1 MADDV
6 VEESVE
12 SLNDKITE
20 KRAKLEISKSNLA
33 RAEKELERIEAKL
46 KDRGID
52 GAPSL
57 WDTAT
62 KEAIEKAKESIRVAG
77 AEEAKDE
84 HELLVL
90 ESKQKIK
97 EAKPKDE
104 LPSFLKNVVPDE
116 SRQKSNDAIPKKRM
130 ILSSLKLAV
139 NQIDLE
145 VQWKIKR
152 IASQAEIA
160 KNNPSKMVK
169 MTDANSLKKVL
180 EEADRLIHSQEIAEI
195 LLLDTY
201 GAREIR
207 DIISGLQK
215 KIQTLIKEE
224 LVDKYEDVPM
234 VDDESSPAE
243 AENVEPENQEASVQ
257 TVGDFFGSYVERNI
271 DNYRLD
277 YETTQLNKMKQSQE
291 YAKGTNNPKFKGLDK
306 VFGDVSNICLD
317 MANTNL
323 IFAKMSECTPDKI
336 QAVIAE
342 TKKGKYT
349 EADTLAAYKAIL
361 GYSKL
366 FIDIESSFKGNSQLV
381 NKKEAVIQR
390 ILNGDPEIDK
400 DVPPGLIEAVRI
412 ISLQNIYA
420 RSLSSDSNDK
430 SFKDFIIN
438 EIEYEEK
445 AGLDNI
451 LGMLTSFS
459 EEMKN
464 CPDQAKRLNE
474 QRSRALISRIK
485 NIPFINET
493 LGIIIPGFKETMAQS
508 TSQTELS
515 GAVEALYAYMENC
528 SKEYEQGDFEQSIS
542 EIEKYIA
549 IAQNENK
556 TIDQLVEEQEK
567 IVQEEKDILAK
578 SQKHIEKKEK
588 LSSSNVKQS
597 KDELDVKHLGEK
609 YGVELFGKIDFS
621 KDEENP
627 DFAHYSKMDS
637 DAKKKVEQS
646 ALDALTEYDY
656 GVLRKKAIEEMEQA
670 NSKALIP
677 KGSLVRRFGAFLV
690 SKIGRFFKIRN
701 IPTQSEKAIN
711 SYIRSNYIKG
721 MMEENEKI
729 QDAYES
735 IEQEAEEIKEEEIAL
750 RDGNRERLNRRKNKE
765 KEKDKGKEDTTK
777 DSTRTKEGR

>member
-12 SLNDKITE
+12 SLNDKITK
-20 KRAKLEISKSNLA
+20 KRAELETSKLNLA
-33 RAEKELERIEAKL
+33 RAKEELERIEAEL
-46 KDRGID
+46 KDRGKD
-52 GAPSL
+52 GLPYS
-57 WDTAT
+57 WDLAT
-62 KEAIEKAKESIRVAG
+62 QEAIKKAKESIRVAST
-77 AEEAKDE
+77 EKAKYE
-84 HELLVL
+84 SELLLL

-97 EAKPKDE
+97 ETKPEDG
-104 LPSFLKNVVPDE
+104 LPSFLKGVVPDE
-116 SRQKSNDAIPKKRM
+116 SRQKSNNAIPKKRM

-145 VQWKIKR
+145 VQWTIKR

-169 MTDANSLKKVL
+169 LTDANSLKKVL
-180 EEADRLIHSQEIAEI
+180 EEADRLIYSQEIAEMFSS
-195 LLLDTY
+195 DAY
-201 GAREIR
+201 GSREIR
-207 DIISGLQK
+207 DIITELQK

-224 LVDKYEDVPM
+224 LVDKYEEVPL

-243 AENVEPENQEASVQ
+243 VENVEPENQEASGQ

-277 YETTQLNKMKQSQE
+277 YENAQLDLMKQSQE

-306 VFGDVSNICLD
+306 VFDDVSNICMD

-323 IFAKMSECTPDKI
+323 IFSNMSECTPDKI

-342 TKKGKYT
+342 IKSGKYT
-349 EADTLAAYKAIL
+349 EADTQAAYKAIL

-381 NKKEAVIQR
+381 NEKEAVIQR

-400 DVPPGLIEAVRI
+400 NVPPGLIEAVRI
-412 ISLQNIYA
+412 ISLQTIYA

-430 SFKDFIIN
+430 SFKDFIIG

-464 CPDQAKRLNE
+464 CPDQTKRLNE
-474 QRSRALISRIK
+474 QRCRALVDRIK

-508 TSQTELS
+508 ISQTELS
-515 GAVEALYAYMENC
+515 GAVEALYAYMGNC
-528 SKEYEQGDFEQSIS
+528 SKKYEQGDFEQTIS
-542 EIEKYIA
+542 EIERYIA

-588 LSSSNVKQS
+588 LSSSNVKKS

-609 YGVELFGKIDFS
+609 YGVELFGELDFS
-621 KDEENP
+621 KDDENP
-627 DFAHYSKMDS
+627 DIAHYSEMDS

-646 ALDALTEYDY
+646 ALDALSEYDY

-690 SKIGRFFKIRN
+690 SKIGRFLKIRN

-765 KEKDKGKEDTTK
+765 KEKEKEAPVKASTK
-777 DSTRTKEGR
+777 TKEGR